1 MNNGTRNAGGLS
13 GRKIITIIGVLCV
26 VALIAEVALLAGI
39 FRKKGG
45 TTKKPSVTNT
55 PKVTETVSE
64 PEPTEEPWIE
74 DDIPEGY
81 VRIYKTLKSTEYD
94 EQGVSA
100 EKTYRYD
107 EKGNEI
113 FSELRFRSGSC
124 ERSESTYDEYRR
136 VVRLVDTRSSDV
148 DSYARVIQYWYD
160 EHGNFSDIIDDNVPS
175 HYVYQYDD
183 RDRMIRKEYYDSILV
198 DTEKN
203 EEGGTNYRYA
213 SYLGSVETWE
223 YRGDDLIENYWEDV
237 QNNMNTRYVYTY
249 DHVTG
254 EYTKMEY
261 WHEAPDRLLYFNSAG
276 DVYKI
281 SMFDDAG
288 KEYTHTVTE
297 YDEDGRSIRQI
308 EYMMDGSLYNE
319 KTWEYDGYGR
329 VIRIIDGEG
338 NSGMV
343 ENKQYDDDGNMIYE
357 EVFLYGELSSKTV
370 NEYDEYGN
378 CIKETLYYYYQGNEE
393 IYVTEREFV
402 AFDVPYEL
410 LSEDELREYEKL
422 EARIPKK

>member
-1 MNNGTRNAGGLS
+1 MSNKKGNAGGLS
-13 GRKIITIIGVLCV
+13 GRKILTIIGVLCV
-26 VALIAEVALLAGI
+26 VALITEVALLAGI

-45 TTKKPSVTNT
+45 STKKPAVTNT

-64 PEPTEEPWIE
+64 PEPTEEPEDE

-81 VRIYKTLKSTEYD
+81 VRIYKPLKSTEYD
-94 EQGVSA
+94 EQGFTA

-124 ERSESTYDEYRR
+124 ESSECTYDEYRR
-136 VVRLVDTRSSDV
+136 VVRLADTRAAGA
-148 DSYARVIQYWYD
+148 DSYTRVIRYCYD
-160 EHGNFSDIIDDNVPS
+160 EHGNMTDIVDDNVPS
-175 HYVYQYDD
+175 EYVYQYDD
-183 RDRMIRKEYYDSILV
+183 RGRMIRKEYHDSYLT
-198 DTEKN
+198 DTQEN
-203 EEGGTNYRYA
+203 EEGDTDYHFV

-223 YRGDDLIENYWEDV
+223 YRDDDLIENYWEDV
-237 QNNMNTRYVYTY
+237 VNDMNTRYVYTY

-281 SMFDDAG
+281 SMFDDTG
-288 KEYTHTVTE
+288 KEYTHTLTE

-308 EYMMDGSLYNE
+308 EYLMDGSSYNE

-329 VIRIIDGEG
+329 VIRI
-338 NSGMV
+338 NSGDEYSGSV